1 MLTGLHFLLTY
12 TCNWE
17 CDHCFVFG
25 SPKAKG
31 TFTIAQIRDIL
42 AEAKKTGTVESVCF
56 EGGEPFLYYAV
67 MLEGIRLATEA
78 GFSAGIVTNT
88 YWARA
93 EEDAALW
100 LKPLVEAGLGSL
112 TVSDDSL
119 HFGDTEDT
127 PAKRAVRAAEAL
139 GIGASAIAVD
149 EPCVVTGDSGTDEL
163 SGGVMFRGRAI
174 EKMAE
179 GLPLTAAESFTE
191 CPHENLADPGR
202 VHLDCYGNVLLCQGL
217 SMGDMWQ
224 VPLSELVAAYDPQA
238 HPIVGPLTRG
248 GGGGPVELAR
258 EYGVKTAP
266 GYLDACH
273 MCYEVRKAL
282 VDRFPVFLAPRQL
295 YGLE

>member
-31 TFTIAQIRDIL
+31 TFTIAQIRDVI
-42 AEAKKTGTVESVCF
+42 AEAKRSGTVESVCF

-67 MLEGIRLATEA
+67 MLEGVRLAAEA
-78 GFSAGIVTNT
+78 GLSAGIVTNT

-93 EEDAALW
+93 EEDARLW
-100 LKPLVEAGLGSL
+100 LAPLVEAGLGSL

-119 HFGDTEDT
+119 HFGDVEDT
-127 PAKRAVRAAEAL
+127 PAKRAVRAAESL
-139 GIGASAIAVD
+139 GIPASAIAVD
-149 EPCVVTGDSGTDEL
+149 EPCVVTGEAGRDEL

-174 EKMAE
+174 EKLSE
-179 GLPLTAAESFTE
+179 GLPRRACDEFTE
-191 CPHENLADPGR
+191 CPHEDLADPGR

-217 SMGDMWQ
+217 SMGNMWKI
-224 VPLSELVAAYDPQA
+224 PLSELVRAYDPRQ
-238 HPIVGPLTRG
+238 HPVVGPLVS
-248 GGGGPVELAR
+248 GGPVELAR
-258 EYGVKTAP
+258 ACGVETEP
-266 GYLDACH
+266 GYVDACH

-282 VDRFPVFLAPRQL
+282 VDRFPEHLAPRQL

>member
-31 TFTIAQIRDIL
+31 TFTIAQIREVL

-67 MLEGIRLATEA
+67 MLEGIRLAAEA

-93 EEDAALW
+93 DEDARLW
-100 LKPLVEAGLGSL
+100 LAPLVRAGLGSL

-119 HFGDTEDT
+119 HFGDVEET
-127 PAKRAVRAAEAL
+127 PAKRAIRAAEAL
-139 GIGASAIAVD
+139 GIRASAIAVE
-149 EPCVVTGDSGTDEL
+149 EPCVVTGDSGGEEL
-163 SGGVMFRGRAI
+163 SSGVMFRGRAI
-174 EKMAE
+174 EKLSE
-179 GLPLTAAESFTE
+179 GLPRRPAGEFTE
-191 CPHENLADPGR
+191 CPHEDLADPGR

-217 SMGDMWQ
+217 SMGNMWKT
-224 VPLSELVAAYDPQA
+224 PLSELVAAYDPQE
-238 HPIVGPLTRG
+238 HPVVGPLVRG
-248 GGGGPVELAR
+248 GPAGLAR
-258 EYGVKTAP
+258 EYGIETED
-266 GYLDACH
+266 GYVDACH

-282 VDRFPVFLAPRQL
+282 VDRFPEYLAPRQL